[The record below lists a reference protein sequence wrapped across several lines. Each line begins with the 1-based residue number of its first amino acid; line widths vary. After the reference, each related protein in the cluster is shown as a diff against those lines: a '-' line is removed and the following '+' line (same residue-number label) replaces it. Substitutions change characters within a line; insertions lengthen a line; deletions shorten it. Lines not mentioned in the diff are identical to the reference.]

1 MIRAAILAMTC
12 ALLLAGCANNSAEN
26 EACAQQ
32 AHGPSVRGTLPW
44 AYYPGYGCGPVPPPQ
59 TKFS

>member
-1 MIRAAILAMTC
+1 MLRAAILAMAC
-12 ALLLAGCANNSAEN
+12 ALLLAGAANSAEN

-32 AHGPSVRGTLPW
+32 PHGVSVRGNLPW
-44 AYYPGYGCGPVPPPQ
+44 AYYPGYGCGPVPPAQ